1 MIKIGIKE
9 FRYQLNTWLGALV
22 VYRSQRNHFLL
33 SNHLFFYDRR

>member
-22 VYRSQRNHFLL
+22 VFIAASVITSCCLIIYF
-33 SNHLFFYDRR
+33 